1 MLLTEEIKVCLPYPI
16 EEKARKS
23 NAISAEPKPFGF
35 RKCTTQ
41 PPAASSD
48 NKQWKNVLY
57 CNPQIFLRLYETD
70 QLPFLR
76 DFSGHTIK
84 LKWRVEIEV
93 LNVEICLPVLFAGLL
108 LKQKPMLINMSIRA
122 IEDISMHRSVTD
134 VAKAIKHCVLPLQ
147 NLLLISNDSF
157 LRRILNLLIT
167 LVSTGKAIIDELLLH
182 FRPIFY
188 HNYRFWLHFRSSA
201 NDVNYQTD
209 STLSDYEVITE
220 LMNRIE
226 MGCSSHNT
234 LLAYH
239 LIKGVMPTYSSCVIT
254 ARTRLKRT
262 RHERQRKKID

>member
-35 RKCTTQ
+35 RKCTKQ
-41 PPAASSD
+41 PPSAASD

-57 CNPQIFLRLYETD
+57 CNPQIFLRLYDTD

-76 DFSGHTIK
+76 DFSGHSLK
-84 LKWRVEIEV
+84 LKWRVKIEV
-93 LNVEICLPVLFAGLL
+93 LNLNVCLPVLFAGLL

-122 IEDISMHRSVTD
+122 IEDILIHRSVTD

-147 NLLLISNDSF
+147 NLLLVANDSF

-167 LVSTGKAIIDELLLH
+167 LVSAGQAIIDELLLD
-182 FRPIFY
+182 FRRIFY

-201 NDVNYQTD
+201 NVNYGTD
-209 STLSDYEVITE
+209 STLSDYELITE

-226 MGCSSHNT
+226 KGCSRRNT
-234 LLAYH
+234 MRAYR

-254 ARTRLKRT
+254 TRTRLKRT
-262 RHERQRKKID
+262 RHYRQRKKID